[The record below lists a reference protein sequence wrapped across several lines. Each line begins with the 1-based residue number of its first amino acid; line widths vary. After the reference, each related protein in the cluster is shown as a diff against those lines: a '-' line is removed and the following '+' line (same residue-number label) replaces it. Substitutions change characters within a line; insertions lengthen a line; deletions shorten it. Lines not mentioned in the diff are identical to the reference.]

1 MYISGE
7 IQNMELLN
15 KIGTN
20 KEIVEILKKAGW
32 QGNYNNFQ
40 MQKSRNSLSKEVSLI
55 LWDYCQKNNIPVS
68 IEDFKE

>member
-1 MYISGE
+1 MDILE
-7 IQNMELLN
+7 

-20 KEIVEILKKAGW
+20 KEIVEILKSAGW
-32 QGNYNNFQ
+32 TGTYDTFA

-68 IEDFKE
+68 LEDFKG